1 MEKIIIKV
9 PGQYRYMGEWNEFI
23 DLFPRF
29 PHIMD
34 KQVPGCGFTEWCL
47 TNPDNVILCSPRN
60 MLIQNKTEQHPD
72 DVFRVYNDKY
82 DIDLE
87 VDKDISDSR
96 KDDTKDEDGGKLQ
109 KMSYEEQLGFTEKL
123 TMDLSEYFLKR
134 SMQNRP
140 YKILVTYDSFRILK
154 DVLIQLNK
162 LDKFQIIV
170 DEFQT
175 IFTDSRFKSN
185 TELEFVEV
193 LKGISRVCYLSAT
206 PMINSYLE
214 MLPEFK
220 DLPYFELDWVTENP
234 TRVKKPKLKLGV
246 VDSIYQ
252 PIKKII
258 ESYKSGVFENKIIK
272 RENGSLEKIESKE
285 AAIYVNSVNNIIQII
300 KKNKLKPE
308 ECNILCSRTPENLKK
323 IQKQLGKQWIIGKVP
338 LKHESNKMFTFC
350 TRTVYLGA
358 DFYSDN
364 ARSFIL
370 SDANIDC
377 LAVDIS
383 LDLPQILGRQRS
395 LTNPWKDSAEF
406 YFKPFMGTKDN
417 KLSPDDFEKKILD
430 KIKAT
435 ENLLKAY
442 EDAKTIETKGELTK
456 AYEIIAEKGHYKDY
470 YIAVNKHAGANKI
483 PVLNNLVMIAEK
495 RAYDIQ
501 QIDYADRFSVI
512 SILKEAFSGDKEV
525 QGKVMEILEEY
536 WKIDGIK
543 AKLRFINELEEGDEV
558 LKLVIDQ
565 ISDGRIEEYLKLGKD
580 RLKALSYNVT
590 EIKKELEVTTY
601 NPLAIR
607 EIINKE
613 FKVGEKIFKSDVKER
628 LRKVYSSINFKKSP
642 KAIDILNWF
651 EVKDVNLSDEDGKR
665 IKGYELVREK

>member
-1 MEKIIIKV
+1 
-9 PGQYRYMGEWNEFI
+9 MGEWNEFI

-134 SMQNRP
+134 SIQNRP

-628 LRKVYSSINFKKSP
+628 LRKIYSSINFKKSP

>member
-1 MEKIIIKV
+1 
-9 PGQYRYMGEWNEFI
+9 MGEWNEFI

-134 SMQNRP
+134 SMQNKS

-285 AAIYVNSVNNIIQII
+285 ATIYVNSVNNIIQII

-338 LKHESNKMFTFC
+338 LKHEFNKMFTFC

-607 EIINKE
+607 EIINEE
-613 FKVGEKIFKSDVKER
+613 FKVGEKIFKSDIKER

-651 EVKDVNLSDEDGKR
+651 DAKEINMTDENGKR
-665 IKGYELVREK
+665 GKGFELIQEK

>member
-23 DLFPRF
+23 DLFPRL

-134 SMQNRP
+134 SIQNRP

-628 LRKVYSSINFKKSP
+628 LRKIYSSINFKKSP